1 MFELLLELIGLAM
14 LANPQSLMEGTE
26 MVADWVQYK
35 ADTK

>member
-1 MFELLLELIGLAM
+1 MFEVLLELIGLAM

-26 MVADWVQYK
+26 ILGDWVQYK